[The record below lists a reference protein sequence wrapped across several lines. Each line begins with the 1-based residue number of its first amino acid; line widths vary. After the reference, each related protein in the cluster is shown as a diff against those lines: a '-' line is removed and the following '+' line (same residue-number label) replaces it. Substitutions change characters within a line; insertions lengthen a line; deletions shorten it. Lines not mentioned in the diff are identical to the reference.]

1 MTSNF
6 NGWVLADS
14 VNAHS
19 SIGDFGSA
27 LMLNAQKRRAV
38 LRKTDLLCHP
48 SRFIVT
54 VNKMDYSRSGHMLT
68 RTHSS
73 AETKSICFEVIPQ
86 PSILS
91 DPSLGIKFLWIW
103 EIGRI
108 TGNRPDVANNSCAL
122 RNHISILAN

>member
-27 LMLNAQKRRAV
+27 LMLNAQKR
-38 LRKTDLLCHP
+38 KDGPNMP
-48 SRFIVT
+48 SIRLIVT

-73 AETKSICFEVIPQ
+73 AETKSICLEVIPQ

-108 TGNRPDVANNSCAL
+108 TGNRPDVANDGCAL